1 LEEDERQKFKTEED
15 LQKEKEEKEEESAE
29 KKKTG
34 CNKEEILAVLGHEL
48 GHWKLNHVLKN
59 IVIAQ
64 VICGRRS
71 EADPGCLSRI
81 RFFSI
86 PDPHQKFQV
95 FLPKNCY

>member
-1 LEEDERQKFKTEED
+1 LEEEERQKFKTEED
-15 LQKEKEEKEEESAE
+15 IQKEKEEKEAE

-64 VICGRRS
+64 VMCGQR
-71 EADPGCLSRI
+71 L
-81 RFFSI
+81 
-86 PDPHQKFQV
+86 
-95 FLPKNCY
+95 LPRKI

>member
-1 LEEDERQKFKTEED
+1 MEEDERQKFKTEED
-15 LQKEKEEKEEESAE
+15 LQKEEKEEAAE

-64 VICGRRS
+64 VMCSQRLLPRK
-71 EADPGCLSRI
+71 I
-81 RFFSI
+81 RLI
-86 PDPHQKFQV
+86 ERNAKCRY
-95 FLPKNCY
+95 LNKLTCKGT

>member
-15 LQKEKEEKEEESAE
+15 LQKEKEKEEAAAE

-64 VICGRRS
+64 VMCGQRLLRRKIRLIN
-71 EADPGCLSRI
+71 AMPGVVI
-81 RFFSI
+81 
-86 PDPHQKFQV
+86 
-95 FLPKNCY
+95 

>member
-1 LEEDERQKFKTEED
+1 LEEEERQKFKTEED
-15 LQKEKEEKEEESAE
+15 IQKEEEEKEEAAAE

-64 VICGRRS
+64 VMCGQRS
-71 EADPGCLSRI
+71 LADPGCLSRI
-81 RFFSI
+81 RFFPSRI
-86 PDPHQKFQV
+86 RIQKFKY
-95 FLPKNCY
+95 FNPKNCY